1 MNIDYVLL
9 KPKICSFGFTDEN
22 FNFKIPILHI
32 KVPNI
37 EIKAQI
43 SNKYQCFLTKRILC
57 LRGSKQIK
65 N

>member
-1 MNIDYVLL
+1 MYFLTLKYVYLVS
-9 KPKICSFGFTDEN
+9 CTDEN
-22 FNFKIPILHI
+22 FNFKIPILHN
-32 KVPNI
+32 KVSNI
-37 EIKAQI
+37 ELKAQI